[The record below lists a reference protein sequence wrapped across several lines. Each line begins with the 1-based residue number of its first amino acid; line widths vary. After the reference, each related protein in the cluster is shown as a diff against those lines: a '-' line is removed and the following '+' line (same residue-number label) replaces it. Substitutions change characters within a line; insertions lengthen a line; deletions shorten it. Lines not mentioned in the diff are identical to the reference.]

1 VISVRIVKDKN
12 IWEKF
17 VLDQGRELNQPS
29 GGTFLQSWAWGEF
42 QAQIGKEIFRTGV
55 FEGNNLVGLSLLTT
69 QKAKTASFLYV
80 PAGPIFSKWNGDYFE
95 KWLEFASNLAKKKGL
110 TFLRIE
116 PRVINDEAKELV
128 KSYKFVTAPEYTQ
141 PECTAVLD
149 LGIGE
154 QELLGGMSD
163 STRYNIGMSQRKG
176 VTIREGEAKEIGVF
190 VEFLKETAK
199 KRVLTLPI
207 EKDYHKKQFEIL
219 GEEGIMK
226 LFIAEH
232 ENKPLAAA
240 LVLFYGDSTYY
251 LHAANS
257 FQKSKLRVSY
267 PLVWHA
273 ALEGKK
279 KGLKWFDFWG
289 IAQSD
294 DPGDSWAGITS
305 FKLSFG
311 AERVCFDYPLD
322 LPFKGSYK
330 ISRFVETWRKP
341 IRKITQV
348 VFSPGSKI
356 VRFKG

>member
-1 VISVRIVKDKN
+1 MIYVRIVKDKS

-17 VLDQGRELNQPS
+17 VLDQGRGSNRPS
-29 GGTFLQSWAWGEF
+29 GGVFLQSWAWGEF
-42 QAQIGKEIFRTGV
+42 QEQIGKEIFRAGV
-55 FEGNNLVGLSLLTT
+55 FEGKNLVGLSLLAT

-80 PAGPIFSKWNGDYFE
+80 PAGPIFPKWKGDYFE
-95 KWLEFASNLAKKKGL
+95 KWLEFASNLAKEKGL
-110 TFLRIE
+110 AFLRIE
-116 PRVINDEAKELV
+116 PRMANDLAKELV

-149 LGIGE
+149 LGSGE
-154 QELLGGMSD
+154 QELLGSMSD

-176 VTIREGEAKEIGVF
+176 ISIREGEPKEIKVF
-190 VEFLKETAK
+190 TEFLKETAK

-219 GEEGIMK
+219 GKEEIMK

-240 LVLFYGDSTYY
+240 LVLFYGDSAYY

-257 FQKSKLRVSY
+257 FQKSKLRASY
-267 PLVWHA
+267 PLVWHSV
-273 ALEGKK
+273 LEGKK

-294 DPGDSWAGITS
+294 SPKDSWAGITS

-311 AERVCFDYPLD
+311 SERVCFDRPLD

-341 IRKITQV
+341 LRKIT
-348 VFSPGSKI
+348 
-356 VRFKG
+356 RFRG